1 MSATLI
7 RKCAFCGKDIVIT
20 KNNMRMISYKNKSYH
35 TECFKTMCNGRVLK
49 NNRYSPMYSEALQN
63 LKQLETETKKKLMN
77 RFVQDD
83 LNVYLLDQYE
93 VCTLSARFWE
103 YIKDIQKGKYRGKRC
118 LPVDLETLFN
128 MWKDYQK
135 ELDKTNAWNRHN
147 GKVIEG
153 ESRAIYDLA
162 ILMNN
167 YVKYAKKVEKTKRE
181 VAEKEKNSRA
191 DNSERINYNK
201 IKAVET
207 KDGLGDISDLLD
219 DLI

>member
-83 LNVYLLDQYE
+83 LNVYLLDKYE

>member
-1 MSATLI
+1 
-7 RKCAFCGKDIVIT
+7 
-20 KNNMRMISYKNKSYH
+20 
-35 TECFKTMCNGRVLK
+35 
-49 NNRYSPMYSEALQN
+49 
-63 LKQLETETKKKLMN
+63 
-77 RFVQDD
+77 
-83 LNVYLLDQYE
+83 
-93 VCTLSARFWE
+93 
-103 YIKDIQKGKYRGKRC
+103 
-118 LPVDLETLFN
+118 

>member
-1 MSATLI
+1 MDAILT

-103 YIKDIQKGKYRGKRC
+103 YIKDIQKGKYRGKMSACR
-118 LPVDLETLFN
+118 
-128 MWKDYQK
+128 
-135 ELDKTNAWNRHN
+135 
-147 GKVIEG
+147 
-153 ESRAIYDLA
+153 SR
-162 ILMNN
+162 N
-167 YVKYAKKVEKTKRE
+167 
-181 VAEKEKNSRA
+181 
-191 DNSERINYNK
+191 
-201 IKAVET
+201 
-207 KDGLGDISDLLD
+207 
-219 DLI
+219 LI

>member
-1 MSATLI
+1 MDAILT

>member
-1 MSATLI
+1 MDAILT

-181 VAEKEKNSRA
+181 VAEKEKSSRA

>member
-1 MSATLI
+1 MDAILT

-201 IKAVET
+201 I
-207 KDGLGDISDLLD
+207 IS
-219 DLI
+219 

>member
-1 MSATLI
+1 MDAILT

-103 YIKDIQKGKYRGKRC
+103 YIKNIQKGKYRGKRC

>member
-1 MSATLI
+1 MDAILT

-20 KNNMRMISYKNKSYH
+20 RNNMRMISYKNRSYH

-63 LKQLETETKKKLMN
+63 IAQLEKETKKKLMN

-83 LNVYLLDQYE
+83 LNVYLLDKYE
-93 VCTLSARFWE
+93 VCVLGNRFWE

-118 LPVDLETLFN
+118 APVDLEILFD

-147 GKVIEG
+147 GKVLEG
-153 ESRAIYDLA
+153 EARAFYDLA
-162 ILMNN
+162 ILMNH
-167 YVKYAKKVEKTKRE
+167 YVKHAKKVEKAKRE
-181 VAEKEKNSRA
+181 TEEKEKNSLTNRGE
-191 DNSERINYNK
+191 SINYSK

>member
-1 MSATLI
+1 
-7 RKCAFCGKDIVIT
+7 
-20 KNNMRMISYKNKSYH
+20 
-35 TECFKTMCNGRVLK
+35 
-49 NNRYSPMYSEALQN
+49 
-63 LKQLETETKKKLMN
+63 MN

>member
-1 MSATLI
+1 MDAILT

-201 IKAVET
+201 FKAVET